1 MAKKKRKVRLRQMPH
16 QRPPVFLPLP
26 QEFQD
31 VMDRLDGKKLSL
43 DEVLAQLRPLA
54 EQYMG
59 KIGVVE
65 PQEGSIRFE
74 YQKGGFRCR
83 YELFRYG

>member
-1 MAKKKRKVRLRQMPH
+1 MAKKKRKVRVHRTPH
-16 QRPPVFLPLP
+16 QQPRVFLPLP

-54 EQYMG
+54 EQYAG
-59 KIGVVE
+59 KIDVVE
-65 PQEGSIRFE
+65 PREGSIRFE
-74 YQKGGFRCR
+74 YQNGGFRCR
-83 YELFRYG
+83 YELLRYG